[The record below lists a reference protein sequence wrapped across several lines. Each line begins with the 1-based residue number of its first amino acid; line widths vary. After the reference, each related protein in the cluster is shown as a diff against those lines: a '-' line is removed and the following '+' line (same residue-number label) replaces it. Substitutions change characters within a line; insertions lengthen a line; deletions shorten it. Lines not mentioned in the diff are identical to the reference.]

1 MTMIKVEK
9 IEKGL
14 EAYSYCFL
22 TKGETILKIYM
33 LTQEDFVN
41 LDAMDSVLVDINF
54 ILKWLFKRFQHL
66 Q

>member
-33 LTQEDFVN
+33 LT
-41 LDAMDSVLVDINF
+41 
-54 ILKWLFKRFQHL
+54 
-66 Q
+66 

>member
-22 TKGETILKIYM
+22 TKEKQYLRYIC
-33 LTQEDFVN
+33 
-41 LDAMDSVLVDINF
+41 
-54 ILKWLFKRFQHL
+54 
-66 Q
+66 